1 MSNRPSHINRYRL
14 YLYEKQ
20 ASCTIQYDLCPIGS
34 KMLWSLSATT
44 GTTSSR
50 HTHDVFEFVC
60 CRGGSGKLHFADQQI
75 EFRRGRTV
83 LISPGVSHCY
93 DFQPGEEAD
102 LKLICMNGEDIA
114 TYLSPAH
121 AAFLAGSTK
130 PGVTFADHAWPNDDS
145 RDETQLKTLLTLIP
159 DGFGLSDMRELRVV
173 WGAINLLLA
182 LHGKA
187 HEVPAEPALRRYREK
202 IDEVCRWIDD
212 RLAEPV
218 KLDDIAR
225 QFGFSRSLLTREFR
239 RHTGKSFVDYCN
251 TRRVEK
257 AAICLASAN
266 DSITAVALAS
276 GFANLSHFH
285 RQFKDNYGQTP
296 AAFRRKISGIVE
308 QD

>member
-1 MSNRPSHINRYRL
+1 
-14 YLYEKQ
+14 
-20 ASCTIQYDLCPIGS
+20 
-34 KMLWSLSATT
+34 MLWSLSASTNI
-44 GTTSSR
+44 TSNQ
-50 HTHDVFEFVC
+50 HAHDLFEFVC
-60 CRGGSGKLHFADQQI
+60 CLDGSGKLHFADQQI
-75 EFRRGRTV
+75 EFHRGRTI
-83 LISPGVSHCY
+83 LIAPGVSHRY
-93 DFQPGEEAD
+93 YFQPGEAAD

-121 AAFLAGSTK
+121 AAFLAGTTN
-130 PGVTFADHAWPNDDS
+130 PGVTFADHAGLDADGH
-145 RDETQLKTLLTLIP
+145 DEAQLKALLALIP

-187 HEVPAEPALRRYREK
+187 HEVPAELARQRYRQK
-202 IDEVCRWIDD
+202 IDDICCWVDS

-218 KLDDIAR
+218 KLDDIAS

-257 AAICLASAN
+257 AAISLASAN

-285 RQFKDNYGQTP
+285 RQFKDNYGLTP

-308 QD
+308 